1 MPTALKLAVLVGSLL
16 LCIDRGDA
24 LLRHEMTLE
33 QWLSVGLTY
42 LMPYLVNIH
51 GQYTSFRRLQ

>member
-33 QWLSVGLTY
+33 RWLSVVGLTY

-51 GQYTSFRRLQ
+51 R